1 MLRTAGRG
9 RRDYREGCVQR
20 REGVVACIATAL
32 RQCGDGV
39 GAALQQ
45 RWGGVGAAWDWRE
58 GFVGAE

>member
-9 RRDYREGCVQR
+9 RRDCSEGCVQR
-20 REGVVACIATAL
+20 REGVVACVATAL

-45 RWGGVGAAWDWRE
+45 ALGRRGGGVGLA
-58 GFVGAE
+58 